1 MSLFKE
7 IIYPLFDKK
16 KGDIQMDI
24 RESFS
29 ENLKKQMKNYNS
41 QEEFANYIGISHS
54 MLQMY
59 LHKKGNPRLD
69 TLEEIAKKLGISVLE
84 LLGAP
89 KRQEASI
96 REIEKLIDKL
106 TDKYERLLEYHMNRG
121 ERE

>member
-1 MSLFKE
+1 
-7 IIYPLFDKK
+7 
-16 KGDIQMDI
+16 
-24 RESFS
+24 
-29 ENLKKQMKNYNS
+29 MKNYNS

-69 TLEEIAKKLGISVLE
+69 TCEEIAKKLEISVFE

-106 TDKYERLLEYHMNRG
+106 TDKYESYLSII
-121 ERE
+121 

>member
-7 IIYPLFDKK
+7 IIYPLFEKK

-54 MLQMY
+54 MLQE
-59 LHKKGNPRLD
+59 NVF
-69 TLEEIAKKLGISVLE
+69 A
-84 LLGAP
+84 
-89 KRQEASI
+89 
-96 REIEKLIDKL
+96 
-106 TDKYERLLEYHMNRG
+106 
-121 ERE
+121 

>member
-1 MSLFKE
+1 MYLFKE
-7 IIYPLFDKK
+7 IIYPLFEKK

-59 LHKKGNPRLD
+59 LHKKGNPRPVSYTHLD
-69 TLEEIAKKLGISVLE
+69 VY
-84 LLGAP
+84 
-89 KRQEASI
+89 KRQHLYW
-96 REIEKLIDKL
+96 RW
-106 TDKYERLLEYHMNRG
+106 RL
-121 ERE
+121 